1 MERILFMNKAYLLTG
16 GNMGDRTGKL
26 LEAKKNIATYCGTIL
41 MESSL
46 YETAAWGKADQPD
59 FLNQVLYLQT
69 SLSAV
74 ALMKE
79 ILLIEEIMGRT
90 RTEKYGS
97 RTIDIDILFYN
108 DEIIREPGLIIPH
121 PEIQNRRFVLVPL
134 QEIAPGLV
142 HPVLLKS
149 ISTLLKDCG
158 DKLDVKKI

>member
-46 YETAAWGKADQPD
+46 YETAAWGKAYQPD

-79 ILLIEEIMGRT
+79 ILLIEEKMGRT

-121 PEIQNRRFVLVPL
+121 P
-134 QEIAPGLV
+134 
-142 HPVLLKS
+142 
-149 ISTLLKDCG
+149 
-158 DKLDVKKI
+158 